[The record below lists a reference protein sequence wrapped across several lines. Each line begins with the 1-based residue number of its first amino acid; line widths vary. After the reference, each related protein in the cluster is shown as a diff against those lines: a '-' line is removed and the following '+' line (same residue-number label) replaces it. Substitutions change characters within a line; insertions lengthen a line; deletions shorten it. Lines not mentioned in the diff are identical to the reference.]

1 MSGNGP
7 KQAVVRGPEFTHD
20 RPKDHSKEEAEYRL
34 PDSGIDYE
42 AVAQEELV
50 RAVMRGNPANLR
62 AVADGWQRLGSTLNE
77 RSAELDD
84 RAQVL
89 SQRWTGT
96 AFDQYLA
103 MVNDLTLSA
112 RQVAATALDLR
123 DIAYADADLLE
134 KAQRALTGL
143 GPATGGSA
151 GSGAAAGVRV
161 SGTWG
166 SAVVTGAEPGASVDV
181 VVGPPRGA

>member
-1 MSGNGP
+1 MSDKVKGS
-7 KQAVVRGPEFTHD
+7 AARGPAFSHD
-20 RPKDHSKEEAEYRL
+20 QHRDHSNEPAEYRL
-34 PDSGIDYE
+34 PDSGVNYA
-42 AVAQEELV
+42 AVAQEELI
-50 RAVMRGNPANLR
+50 RAIMRGVPANLR

-89 SQRWTGT
+89 AQRWTGT

-134 KAQRALTGL
+134 KAQRALASL
-143 GPATGGSA
+143 PPAPA
-151 GSGAAAGVRV
+151 GSSSGAGNGVQV
-161 SGTWG
+161 SGAWG
-166 SAVVTGAEPGASVDV
+166 SAVVTGVSDGATVEV
-181 VVGPPRGA
+181 VVGPPAGG

>member
-1 MSGNGP
+1 MSGNDTR
-7 KQAVVRGPEFTHD
+7 KSVVRGPEFTHG

-34 PDSGIDYE
+34 PDSGIDYD

-62 AVADGWQRLGSTLNE
+62 AVADGWQKLGSTLNE

-134 KAQRALTGL
+134 QAQRALAGL
-143 GPATGGSA
+143 GPAATGGSA
-151 GSGAAAGVRV
+151 GSGDAGVRV

-166 SAVVTGAEPGASVDV
+166 SAVVTGVDPGASVDV